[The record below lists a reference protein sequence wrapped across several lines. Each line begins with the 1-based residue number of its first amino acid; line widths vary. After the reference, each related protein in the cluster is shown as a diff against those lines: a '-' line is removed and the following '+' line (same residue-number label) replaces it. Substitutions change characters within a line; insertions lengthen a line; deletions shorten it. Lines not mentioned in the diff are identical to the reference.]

1 MAQRCLEIEA
11 ANIVVEVG
19 ITVKTKKGQQV
30 LGMTDR
36 ETKAYIY
43 IYIFIHPYIYYIYNE
58 LYTVTETSFVPYPCL
73 LQR

>member
-11 ANIVVEVG
+11 ANIVVEVE

-43 IYIFIHPYIYYIYNE
+43 TYLYIHIYILCI
-58 LYTVTETSFVPYPCL
+58 
-73 LQR
+73 

>member
-11 ANIVVEVG
+11 ANIVVEVR

-43 IYIFIHPYIYYIYNE
+43 IHIYTSIYIYIIYNE